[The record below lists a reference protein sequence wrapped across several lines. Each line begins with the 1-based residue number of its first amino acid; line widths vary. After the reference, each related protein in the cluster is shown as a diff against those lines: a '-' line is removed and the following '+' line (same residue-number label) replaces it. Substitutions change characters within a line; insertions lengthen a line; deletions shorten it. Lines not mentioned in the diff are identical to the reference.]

1 MFQTKASCLR
11 SKKFQISVAK
21 RARLR
26 STFLSWWQRKMPE
39 TRTVYFVGSGPGDPE
54 LITLRAKKLV
64 EEADTIIYSGSL
76 LNPRILQYAK
86 KDVQLYDAAIIDRE
100 KIYQI
105 LYNSAKEGKVV
116 IRFHD
121 GDPAL
126 FSAIREQIDKLESDG
141 IKCKVVPGVTAL
153 LGAAADMNLELTL
166 PGVTQTLIITRAELR
181 TSVPERES
189 IAELAKH
196 GATMAFYLS
205 VHLIGDVVN
214 ELLKEGGGGGGGI
227 YTEKTPAAVVY
238 RATWEDE
245 KIIKGTLGDIVKRT
259 KEAKIIKTA
268 LIIVGEAI
276 APAKY
281 EYSKVYDARFTHG
294 YRKGIVKDKKE

>member
-1 MFQTKASCLR
+1 
-11 SKKFQISVAK
+11 
-21 RARLR
+21 
-26 STFLSWWQRKMPE
+26 MPE

-54 LITLRAKKLV
+54 LITLKAKRLV

-153 LGAAADMNLELTL
+153 LGAAADINLRSE
-166 PGVTQTLIITRAELR
+166 
-181 TSVPERES
+181 ERRV
-189 IAELAKH
+189 
-196 GATMAFYLS
+196 G
-205 VHLIGDVVN
+205 
-214 ELLKEGGGGGGGI
+214 KECRSRWSP
-227 YTEKTPAAVVY
+227 Y
-238 RATWEDE
+238 
-245 KIIKGTLGDIVKRT
+245 
-259 KEAKIIKTA
+259 
-268 LIIVGEAI
+268 
-276 APAKY
+276 
-281 EYSKVYDARFTHG
+281 H
-294 YRKGIVKDKKE
+294 